1 MPSDILKGVYVFSRR
16 YRTTDMVC
24 RPRMRK
30 LVAGL
35 LLATLVAIGAA
46 PVSADETLQLRRGNL
61 GNDLDFIDKFLK
73 VLEPDFYRPTKDFGE
88 GFREMTLDDIYVG
101 RFDVNGD
108 DVEELFV
115 FVYYSTWCGKTGCNM
130 HVFERGGGDW
140 VEVVYARPYP
150 RAQEDDGQRV
160 YGLSVWTDPETG
172 YKTVYASSSGF
183 RWTGERYEHIDDAR
197 ILELQAESFDFAG
210 MDRHF
215 APGSDGLDT
224 SGFDP
229 DKVGD
234 ETDWNRG
241 ALRHLA
247 PFVRTFRFG
256 AVINDTVIWAA
267 LGGIMD
273 RKELA
278 YVILFMPRAGLIY
291 YDRGYLVLQ
300 GSREPRLLDDGDTL
314 SVETSIIVVDT
325 RDGSV
330 HAGIQRNSGK
340 TIYSLAE
347 GYAEL
352 PAPFDKWLHRGDG
365 IGLGVGADHNLNAT
379 WVRKPQAPE

>member
-1 MPSDILKGVYVFSRR
+1 
-16 YRTTDMVC
+16 
-24 RPRMRK
+24 
-30 LVAGL
+30 
-35 LLATLVAIGAA
+35 
-46 PVSADETLQLRRGNL
+46 
-61 GNDLDFIDKFLK
+61 
-73 VLEPDFYRPTKDFGE
+73 
-88 GFREMTLDDIYVG
+88 MTLDDIYVG

-215 APGSDGLDT
+215 APGRDGLDP

-241 ALRHLA
+241 SLRHLA
-247 PFVRTFRFG
+247 PLVGTHRYG
-256 AVINDTVIWAA
+256 AVINDPAIWAA

-273 RKELA
+273 RDELA
-278 YVILFMPRAGLIY
+278 YAILFMERPIR
-291 YDRGYLVLQ
+291 YDRGYLVLE
-300 GSREPRLLDDGDTL
+300 GSRIGPTFDNWGN
-314 SVETSIIVVDT
+314 ETVRTAMIVVDT

-330 HAGIQRNSGK
+330 HAGTRRDRDRS
-340 TIYSLAE
+340 IYSLAKS
-347 GYAEL
+347 YAGL
-352 PAPFDKWLHRGDG
+352 PPPFYEWLHYGERSDFLHGLDQG
-365 IGLGVGADHNLNAT
+365 INAT